1 MNEVGLQI
9 ADGNANTVYN
19 LSGCLSSCEKSEF
32 DIRPEAD
39 VMHTVSRVC
48 KYVFHFK
55 GSIEYHLLS
64 YQDVWNLFWLKL
76 FLPTTK
82 HVVKEQYVVYDGNT
96 FVADVGGYLG
106 LLLGHSLL
114 GIYRDAVATVVF
126 SMSHLKM
133 VTSVKH

>member
-1 MNEVGLQI
+1 MNWRAL
-9 ADGNANTVYN
+9 
-19 LSGCLSSCEKSEF
+19 
-32 DIRPEAD
+32 
-39 VMHTVSRVC
+39 

-64 YQDVWNLFWLKL
+64 YQDIWNFFWVKL

-114 GIYRDAVATVVF
+114 GIYRDGFVLNVPF
-126 SMSHLKM
+126 ENGNIRK
-133 VTSVKH
+133 KN